1 MQIIMKHRGFA
12 AVLLTA
18 AAAAGPAG
26 AQQILGATFES
37 GNWYG
42 TAHDRDGRFS
52 HCAMNARHGNGTMY
66 FAVSGNWSWR
76 VGWNFEDWS
85 LTPNETMPVMVTID
99 SMPPQ
104 PLMGRARNPT
114 LVMAELP
121 KDAELFNQFRRG
133 NMLTVSVLR
142 RRASFPLAGTDTA
155 LTRLTDCVKQ
165 QLVAAGSRPV
175 APDQE

>member
-18 AAAAGPAG
+18 AAAAAPAG

-42 TAHDRDGRFS
+42 TAHDRNGRFS

>member
-1 MQIIMKHRGFA
+1 MQTIMKRRIYA
-12 AVLLTA
+12 TLLLTA
-18 AAAAGPAG
+18 AVASGPAG

-37 GNWYG
+37 GNWFG
-42 TAHDRDGRFS
+42 TAHDRNGRFS
-52 HCAMNARHGNGTMY
+52 HCAMNAQYGNGTMY

-85 LTPNETMPVMVTID
+85 LTPNETMPVMVTVD
-99 SMPPQ
+99 NLPPQ

-121 KDAELFNQFRRG
+121 KQAELFNQFRQG

-142 RRASFPLAGTDTA
+142 RRASFPLAGTDAA
-155 LTRLTDCVKQ
+155 LTRLTECVKQ
-165 QLVAAGSRPV
+165 QLVAAGSRSP
-175 APDQE
+175 APEQQ